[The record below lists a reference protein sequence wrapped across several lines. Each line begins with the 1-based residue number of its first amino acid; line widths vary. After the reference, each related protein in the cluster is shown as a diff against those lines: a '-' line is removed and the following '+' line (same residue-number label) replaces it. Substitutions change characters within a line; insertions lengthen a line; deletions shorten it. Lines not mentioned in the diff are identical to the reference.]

1 MSNTESR
8 DYFVRRHGMFFREG
22 ATGYVNGIGNAGR
35 FTKADA
41 GAFLDV
47 EGVSV
52 HRVSGY
58 SERCD
63 REIARLQ
70 AKLSRLKELRAH
82 IDLIATPKDA
92 SVSPAQENPEPE
104 HVRADGDEVLVPGDA
119 REEWAQ
125 ENLPLVG
132 DMAELAA
139 YLDGPQRWAGCVA
152 DTRSEEHTSE
162 RQSL

>member
-58 SERCD
+58 SERC
-63 REIARLQ
+63 
-70 AKLSRLKELRAH
+70 
-82 IDLIATPKDA
+82 
-92 SVSPAQENPEPE
+92 
-104 HVRADGDEVLVPGDA
+104 
-119 REEWAQ
+119 
-125 ENLPLVG
+125 
-132 DMAELAA
+132 
-139 YLDGPQRWAGCVA
+139 
-152 DTRSEEHTSE
+152 RSEEHTSE
-162 RQSL
+162 LQSLMRISYAVFCLKKKKRHNTYAIIRLH